1 MIAFKVPNVE
11 VDKTGTKFF
20 THWEPDK
27 KTYTLQVS
35 ADRRES
41 IYAYFAVIN
50 ASAPLTVYPPS
61 AVHSLHIR

>member
-1 MIAFKVPNVE
+1 VIAFKVPNVE

-35 ADRRES
+35 ADRRERY
-41 IYAYFAVIN
+41 IYI
-50 ASAPLTVYPPS
+50 
-61 AVHSLHIR
+61 